1 MVSGFSFIVQVKL
14 KAEGV
19 YKDGNFDGRVKWY
32 FSNGKVEI
40 EGYYKH
46 AVKYGYWKY
55 YENDGAFKNKV
66 YYRNGQVIK
75 DDVLERHLD
84 RLKKA
89 KTEQK
94 TKL

>member
-1 MVSGFSFIVQVKL
+1 MLLNMAIGSTMKMMVHL
-14 KAEGV
+14 K
-19 YKDGNFDGRVKWY
+19 D
-32 FSNGKVEI
+32 
-40 EGYYKH
+40 
-46 AVKYGYWKY
+46 
-55 YENDGAFKNKV
+55 KV